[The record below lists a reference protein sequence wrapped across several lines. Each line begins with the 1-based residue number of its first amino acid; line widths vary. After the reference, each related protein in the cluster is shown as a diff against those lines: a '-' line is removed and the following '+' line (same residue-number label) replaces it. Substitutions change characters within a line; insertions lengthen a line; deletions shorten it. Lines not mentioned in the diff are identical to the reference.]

1 MVSTPEHVIEKRKA
15 ERRRK
20 FDNLQ
25 EDVDELKSEIREI
38 PGKVEKGNPH
48 VADAVNKLINVL
60 ELYGERVD
68 ELEEE
73 VY

>member
-1 MVSTPEHVIEKRKA
+1 MVSTPEHAIEKRKA

-20 FDNLQ
+20 IDNLQ
-25 EDVDELKSEIREI
+25 EEVDELKSEIRDI

-48 VADAVNKLINVL
+48 VADAVNKLIGVL
-60 ELYGERVD
+60 ELYGERID